1 MYPVFFLNLFF
12 FPEKVQMTSGGV
24 HAPGVAV
31 ASQQEEQRATPEK
44 LLKEATQ
51 KWEGWRV
58 EDASLWAGINI

>member
-1 MYPVFFLNLFF
+1 
-12 FPEKVQMTSGGV
+12 MTSGEV

-31 ASQQEEQRATPEK
+31 APQQVEQRATPET